1 MGERKGEKKAKIQPL
16 LDVLLPLFRLYYVP
30 HQAIAVEESVISFKG
45 RVDFKQY
52 LKGKPHP
59 WGIKHLFWQTVLMGT
74 CTIYW
79 QRYPACMARLTT
91 HSQSSLDADQW
102 TAGEGL

>member
-1 MGERKGEKKAKIQPL
+1 MGERRGEKKAEIQPL

-59 WGIKHLFWQTVLMGT
+59 WGSHKGICFGRQ
-74 CTIYW
+74 Y
-79 QRYPACMARLTT
+79 
-91 HSQSSLDADQW
+91 
-102 TAGEGL
+102 